1 MIQKQPFHNSDA
13 NNIYKPMFF
22 DQRRYQIL
30 VGGAGSGKS
39 YFAAQWMLTR
49 LSSSDKQRLVICRKT
64 ARTIRNSQYQLL
76 KDVMHSTPAAHLYKC
91 SDTRQEIVYTP
102 NGNTLISTG
111 LDDREKLKS
120 LAAPSCIWI
129 EEATELDYEDFKQ
142 LDLRLRGK
150 DQKRLQIIMSF
161 NPISK
166 GHWLYKRFF
175 VRNDAD
181 AHIIHSTYQDNKHID
196 EQYVNVLNSLKLDDA
211 NFHKVYALGEWGE
224 RTEGLIFQYK
234 LVDEMPEC
242 EEYIY
247 GIDFGFNNPSAIVEV
262 GIVDGNYFAR
272 ELIYSPGL
280 TNAELIKK
288 MQQSDLKSFSY
299 IYADNAEPDRI
310 MEIYRAGFNVKPAA
324 KEVLNG
330 IDMVKRSPLYVV
342 RGSKN
347 LIAELDTYSWKQDKE
362 GHYLD
367 SPEKQNDHACDA
379 LRYAIYTHHGKPVPR
394 IHGFV

>member
-1 MIQKQPFHNSDA
+1 MMEQNMILNLDA
-13 NNIYKPMFF
+13 NKIYEPMFT
-22 DQRRYQIL
+22 DPRRYQIL

-39 YFAAQWMLTR
+39 YFAAQYMLTR
-49 LSSSDKQRLVICRKT
+49 LTSNIKQRLVICRKT
-64 ARTIRNSQYQLL
+64 ARTIRNSQYQML
-76 KDVMHSTPAAHLYKC
+76 KDVINNTGNQHLYKC
-91 SDTRQEIVYTP
+91 SDTRQEIQYIN
-102 NGNTLISTG
+102 NGNTIISTG

-150 DQKRLQIIMSF
+150 EQKRLQIIMSF

-166 GHWLYKRFF
+166 AHWLYKRFF
-175 VRNDAD
+175 MRTDPDAFVL
-181 AHIIHSTYQDNKHID
+181 HTTYLNNKHID
-196 EQYVNVLNSLKLDDA
+196 EQYINVLNSLKLDDA
-211 NFHKVYALGEWGE
+211 NFHKIYALGEWGE
-224 RTEGLIFQYK
+224 RTEGLIFNYQ
-234 LVDEMPEC
+234 LVDEMPIC

-247 GIDFGFNNPSAIVEV
+247 GIDFGFNNPTAVIEV
-262 GIVDGNYFAR
+262 GIKDGAYFLR
-272 ELIYSPGL
+272 EMIYLSGL

-288 MQQSDLKSFSY
+288 MQQSSIVPYSY
-299 IYADNAEPDRI
+299 IYADSAEPDRI

-330 IDMVKRSPLYVV
+330 IDMVKRSSLYVV

-347 LIAELDTYSWKQDKE
+347 VISELDTYSWKQDKE

-367 SPEKQNDHACDA
+367 APEKQNDHACDA
-379 LRYAIYTHHGKPVPR
+379 LRYAIYTHHGKPIPR
-394 IHGFV
+394 IHGFA